1 MSRREL
7 IVSGPAGD
15 ARVTEQMQA
24 LRADP
29 QGATEREL
37 EVLER
42 EAGAFQV
49 ELLGKDGGVKA
60 RWEDLVGVGEL
71 WARIDAMPT
80 RRRELREREAL
91 GGGDG
96 FAGQI
101 ARSPLV

>member
-7 IVSGPAGD
+7 IISGPAGD
-15 ARVTEQMQA
+15 PRVSEQMQA

-29 QGATEREL
+29 QGTTEREL

-42 EAGAFQV
+42 DAAAFQV

-71 WARIDAMPT
+71 WARIDAMPS
-80 RRRELREREAL
+80 RKRELRER
-91 GGGDG
+91 GGGDS
-96 FAGQI
+96 FAGQM

>member
-1 MSRREL
+1 
-7 IVSGPAGD
+7 
-15 ARVTEQMQA
+15 MQA

-29 QGATEREL
+29 TGATEREL

-42 EAGAFQV
+42 EASAFQV

-60 RWEDLVGVGEL
+60 RWEDLVGVTEL

-80 RRRELREREAL
+80 RRRELRERAAA

-96 FAGQI
+96 FEGQI
-101 ARSPLV
+101 ARSALV